1 VTAGDGPRGVPPD
14 DRPAPPGA
22 PGASP
27 AGAQEH
33 SPQEAAARAQ
43 GADQAGAA
51 AGPPDGSAARASEPY
66 PVPTV
71 TLRHVA
77 KAFGAVRAVID
88 GTIDLYA
95 GEAHALLGENGA
107 GKSTMVKILAGVH
120 EPDAGEVL
128 LDGHP
133 VTLASPAAARD
144 AGIAVIYQEPTLF
157 PDLSVAENI
166 FMGRQPLVAG
176 RRIDRRRMLAA
187 AAALFGR
194 LGVRLDPGRIC
205 RGLSIADQQLVEI
218 AKALSLEARVI
229 VMDEPTAALSATE
242 VARLFEVVR
251 TLRAGGSAVLFIS
264 HRLEE
269 VFEICQRVT
278 VMRDGRHV
286 LTSELDGMTTDDLVR
301 AMVGR
306 QMAERTAG
314 ERSAPGDV
322 ILTVERLTRE
332 GVFTD
337 VSLQV
342 RAGEIVALAG
352 LVGSGRSEV
361 ARAVFGVDRYD
372 AGRVVV
378 RDRELRRASPTAAMA
393 AGIGFVPEDR
403 RQQGLVM
410 DMSVQQN
417 VALASLGRLRKG
429 GLVRSAAERAFASDW
444 AVRLNL
450 KYGRLTDPVLQL
462 SGGNQQ
468 KVVLAKWLGRS
479 PALLIVDEPTRGID
493 IATKA
498 EVHRLL
504 VQLAA
509 EGVAILVISSEL
521 PEVLHIGDRILVMRE
536 GGLTAELRHED
547 ATEEKIMAAATG
559 QLPEQAS

>member
-1 VTAGDGPRGVPPD
+1 VTAGDGPRGIPPG

-22 PGASP
+22 SP
-27 AGAQEH
+27 AGARED
-33 SPQEAAARAQ
+33 PPPEATAGAQ
-43 GADQAGAA
+43 GADQAGTA
-51 AGPPDGSAARASEPY
+51 AGSPISSAARASEPY
-66 PVPTV
+66 PVPAV

-88 GTIDLYA
+88 GTIDLYP

-120 EPDAGEVL
+120 EPDDGEVL
-128 LDGHP
+128 LDGNP

-176 RRIDRRRMLAA
+176 RRIDRRRMLAD
-187 AAALFGR
+187 AAALFGG

-229 VMDEPTAALSATE
+229 VMDEPTAALSAAE

-251 TLRAGGSAVLFIS
+251 TLRASGSAVLFIS

-286 LTSELDGMTTDDLVR
+286 LTSELAGMTTDDLVR

-314 ERSAPGDV
+314 ERSAPGDM

-361 ARAVFGVDRYD
+361 ARAIFGIDRFD
-372 AGRVVV
+372 AGRVMV
-378 RDRELRRASPTAAMA
+378 RGRELRRASPTAAMA

-417 VALASLGRLRKG
+417 VALASLARLRKG

-450 KYGRLTDPVLQL
+450 RYGRLTDPVLQL

-536 GGLTAELRHED
+536 GRLTAELRHED

-559 QLPEQAS
+559 QLQGQAS

>member
-1 VTAGDGPRGVPPD
+1 
-14 DRPAPPGA
+14 
-22 PGASP
+22 
-27 AGAQEH
+27 
-33 SPQEAAARAQ
+33 
-43 GADQAGAA
+43 
-51 AGPPDGSAARASEPY
+51 
-66 PVPTV
+66 
-71 TLRHVA
+71 
-77 KAFGAVRAVID
+77 VRAVTD

-120 EPDAGEVL
+120 QPDSGELLIDGAPVSLHNPAG
-128 LDGHP
+128 
-133 VTLASPAAARD
+133 AQN

-166 FMGRQPLVAG
+166 FMGRQPLLAG
-176 RRIDRRRMLAA
+176 RRIDRRRMHADS
-187 AAALFGR
+187 AALFAR
-194 LGVRLDPGRIC
+194 LGVKLDPGRIS
-205 RGLSIADQQLVEI
+205 RGLSIADQQIVEI
-218 AKALSLEARVI
+218 AKALSLDARVI

-242 VARLFEVVR
+242 VARLFDVVR
-251 TLRAGGSAVLFIS
+251 TLRSAGAAVLFIS

-286 LTSELDGMTTDDLVR
+286 LTSELAGLTADDLVR

-306 QMAERTAG
+306 PMVERSAG
-314 ERSAPGDV
+314 ERGLAGELV
-322 ILTVERLTRE
+322 LRVEHLTRE

-337 VSLQV
+337 ISLDV

-361 ARAVFGVDRYD
+361 ARAVFGIDRYD
-372 AGRVVV
+372 AGRVVM
-378 RDRELRRASPTAAMA
+378 RGRELRRASPTAAMG

-417 VALASLGRLRKG
+417 VALASLGRLRKA
-429 GLVRSAAERAFASDW
+429 GLIRSAAERAFAADW

-450 KYGRLTDPVLQL
+450 KYGRLADPVSRL

-468 KVVLAKWLGRS
+468 KVVLARWLGRQ

-504 VQLAA
+504 VQLARD
-509 EGVAILVISSEL
+509 GVAILMISSEL
-521 PEVLHIGDRILVMRE
+521 PEVLHIGDRVLVMRE
-536 GGLTAELRHED
+536 GRLTSEFGHAD
-547 ATEEKIMAAATG
+547 ASEEKIMAAATG
-559 QLPEQAS
+559 QLQEAS